1 MTYYSDKTLIQY
13 RIFYNLCNLRIPT
26 TITTKE
32 SSIMDASSNPPLES
46 KPSNDE
52 SYLSFDLESMD
63 PEQRQKVE
71 EELRN
76 ALEKVSVASMTTL
89 KVLLVS

>member
-1 MTYYSDKTLIQY
+1 
-13 RIFYNLCNLRIPT
+13 
-26 TITTKE
+26 
-32 SSIMDASSNPPLES
+32 MDASSNPPLES